1 MVYAARD
8 LACDTHASSLELSQ
22 TPHLHTSPD
31 PTATMPSK
39 HSDRGHD
46 RDASPER
53 RERRRHKHPRP
64 KRKSSSKGDIEG
76 PLERSSTIADPPSR
90 RKTSMPVPELGRRAS
105 SISPNGSKMSLPY
118 PSFSKA
124 HSREA
129 VGSKEN
135 ITTSPL
141 RKNIFTPDPTD
152 LHKDKPSGGGKE
164 ADAPAPQKS
173 AAVNGP
179 PSPPLTADGRAP
191 ATEERRPSIEQARK
205 EKPPPAQEVQ
215 GQEQKMD
222 EPIKRPSVRVS
233 MTRNATE
240 AKATSPQKAKMEPSK
255 MVPKPAAVEEASSVS
270 SLPKHLV
277 PPAPSTLRPGINTAA
292 SSSIQSED
300 TAVTPTA
307 PKPKTPFAPDG
318 DNESSPATGSD
329 SSLKTPTPRATPFF
343 ADGKQTPVYGG
354 PVAGTQPFDD
364 GDSPAPPPPPPPP
377 PPMQLQAPRVD
388 YLMMNGGLPRPIP
401 KQFLLAADPNRQ
413 ISFSVGEL
421 PNTTEMHAQVAR
433 LFSPFTSLLDNFN
446 KIMAKSGSVAVA
458 TGYRSI
464 ARRLLDR
471 LEAVFARDI
480 SSEICTCIMCDAP
493 DDSSQAD
500 QRGVSWGEILEYVS
514 GRQELPTWPP
524 FVLDGAHGNPSNP
537 SDILAPM
544 QKLDIDVPDE
554 YRDHYIRQSKK
565 TKQSV
570 DRWLASQASG
580 TADAPEEADDDT
592 LTFAILTHIDSE
604 SNSRTIFRELLG
616 VPTTRPPSIH
626 PTAVS
631 RAPTPLN
638 APASDL
644 LSRTSL
650 AIRRLYRLP
659 TPARIPE
666 CALFLLRNRTL
677 HNVLATLAAI
687 SDAEW
692 DILTS
697 GRFDGFLR
705 SGAEDL
711 HATPPSRAP
720 TAPPA
725 MGGARGRQ
733 TSFGTPGPASRP
745 HAPATPS
752 PLGPHAP
759 MAAGSPATAGAPVA
773 LDEETEIAALG
784 EVEREI
790 YLSMSCP
797 HPAFPLLFFL
807 FKQPI

>member
-1 MVYAARD
+1 
-8 LACDTHASSLELSQ
+8 
-22 TPHLHTSPD
+22 
-31 PTATMPSK
+31 MPSK
-39 HSDRGHD
+39 HGDRGHD

-53 RERRRHKHPRP
+53 RERRRHKRPRP
-64 KRKSSSKGDIEG
+64 KRKASSKGDPEA
-76 PLERSSTIADPPSR
+76 PLERSSTVGDPPSR
-90 RKTSMPVPELGRRAS
+90 RKTSMPVPELQRRAS
-105 SISPNGSKMSLPY
+105 SISPNGSKTSLPY

-164 ADAPAPQKS
+164 ADAPAPQKA

-191 ATEERRPSIEQARK
+191 ATEERRPSTDQARK
-205 EKPPPAQEVQ
+205 EKPPPSPVIQKE
-215 GQEQKMD
+215 EQKIE
-222 EPIKRPSVRVS
+222 EPMKRPSVRVS
-233 MTRNATE
+233 MTRSATDP
-240 AKATSPQKAKMEPSK
+240 KAVSPQKTKMEPPK
-255 MVPKPAAVEEASSVS
+255 TVPRPAVVEEVASGVS
-270 SLPKHLV
+270 SIPAHYV
-277 PPAPSTLRPGINTAA
+277 PPQLSMLRPGINTAA
-292 SSSIQSED
+292 SSSIHSED
-300 TAVTPTA
+300 TSRTPTA
-307 PKPKTPFAPDG
+307 PKPKLPFAPDG
-318 DNESSPATGSD
+318 DELSPPTGSD
-329 SSLKTPTPRATPFF
+329 SSLKTPTPRATPFPN
-343 ADGKQTPVYGG
+343 DGKQTPVYAV
-354 PVAGTQPFDD
+354 PMASGTPFDD

-377 PPMQLQAPRVD
+377 PPPMMQLQAPRVD

-401 KQFLLAADPNRQ
+401 KQFLRVIDPGRQ
-413 ISFSVGEL
+413 VHFSVGEL
-421 PNTTEMHAQVAR
+421 PNTTEMHGYVAK
-433 LFSPFTSLLDNFN
+433 LFAPFTTVLDDFH
-446 KIMAKSGSVAVA
+446 KVMAKNGSVAVA

-480 SSEICTCIMCDAP
+480 SSEICTCLMCDAP
-493 DDSSQAD
+493 PDDRSEAE
-500 QRGVSWGEILEYVS
+500 QRAGVSWGEILEYVS
-514 GRQELPTWPP
+514 GRQELPPWPP
-524 FVLDGAHGNPSNP
+524 FVLDGGVGGAGGPHAAPHP
-537 SDILAPM
+537 ADIVAPM
-544 QKLDIDVPDE
+544 QTLDIDVPDE
-554 YRDHYIRQSKK
+554 YREHYIRQSKK

-570 DRWLASQASG
+570 DRWLAAQPSAG
-580 TADAPEEADDDT
+580 AAGGGGGGAPDDADDDT
-592 LTFAILTHIDSE
+592 LTFAILTHLDTAGA
-604 SNSRTIFRELLG
+604 SREIFRELLG

-626 PTAVS
+626 PDSAAA

-644 LSRTSL
+644 LSRTSH
-650 AIRRLYRLP
+650 AIRRLYRLAHP
-659 TPARIPE
+659 PRVPE
-666 CALFLLRNRTL
+666 CALFLLNNRPL

-705 SGAEDL
+705 SGAEDAAA
-711 HATPPSRAP
+711 ATPPPARAP
-720 TAPPA
+720 TAPPV
-725 MGGARGRQ
+725 MGGARARQ
-733 TSFGTPGPASRP
+733 TSFGTPGPGGRP

-790 YLSMSCP
+790 YMSMVRP
-797 HPAFPLLFFL
+797 LPPPFLAFGHDGAFVAHVC
-807 FKQPI
+807 